1 MSCGFGEV
9 ARIGHL
15 YPSGGLCDHEVQ
27 MMAPDGVQF
36 LTTRLPFRDT
46 SIASDKALIDD
57 LESHAMLLADARVDL
72 IALNCTAAGV
82 VAGPDEINRR
92 VQAATGIRSVTTIQ
106 AVMAALS
113 AVNATRIALMTPYRR
128 EVVEAETAFFE
139 KQGLR
144 IVAEKSL
151 PQPTPY
157 DQGMLHPHRWLELAA
172 TLDGP
177 FDALV
182 ISCAGIRLAGVI
194 ERLEALVNK
203 PVIASNAALLWYCLK
218 TLNIVQKPKHYGNLL
233 EGAFDA

>member
-27 MMAPDGVQF
+27 MMAPGGVQF

-46 SIASDKALIDD
+46 SIASDKALIDN

-106 AVMAALS
+106 AVMAALA
-113 AVNATRIALMTPYRR
+113 AVKATRIALMTSYRR
-128 EVVEAETAFFE
+128 EVVEAEIAFFE

-144 IVAEKSL
+144 IVAEKNL
-151 PQPTPY
+151 PQDTPY

-172 TLDGP
+172 PLRGP
-177 FDALV
+177 FGAPV
-182 ISCAGIRLAGVI
+182 MMSAGGRPPRGL
-194 ERLEALVNK
+194 R
-203 PVIASNAALLWYCLK
+203 
-218 TLNIVQKPKHYGNLL
+218 
-233 EGAFDA
+233 

>member
-106 AVMAALS
+106 AVMAAL
-113 AVNATRIALMTPYRR
+113 AVVNATRIALMTPYRR

-144 IVAEKSL
+144 VVLEKSL
-151 PQPTPY
+151 PQATPY
-157 DQGMLHPHRWLELAA
+157 DQGRLHPQQWLELAA
-172 TLDGP
+172 TLEEP

-182 ISCAGIRLAGVI
+182 ISCAGIRLAGVF
-194 ERLEALVNK
+194 EKLEALVNK
-203 PVIASNAALLWYCLK
+203 PVIASNAALLWYCLR
-218 TLNIVQKPKHYGNLL
+218 TLNIAQKPEHYGSLL